1 MRTRSLPLCR
11 LIASATLLFVAAST
25 AACTQDAG
33 PSPAAKAG
41 TAGSGGGSGPAG
53 QLGQSGGAGGPAG
66 SAGGGGSA
74 TAGSAGGAAGAAVDA
89 ASGGNTDAAIS
100 DAGPAEVNPDGN
112 TYVPPPPKPSAGCGK
127 VATQAPAKYV
137 RHTVTTSTRVYDLWV
152 PTGYDPMR
160 AYRIIFLAHGCDG
173 SIPYPMQ
180 NASKGDAILVAL
192 RSPMN
197 SPEVPYFDSVLADV
211 EANLCVDT
219 ARVFV
224 AGHSSG
230 AWLTYLLGC
239 ARAGVIRGAGNSAGG
254 LPPGIPTCT
263 GPIASMGVHDTTDM
277 LNSYDGGVIARDRLL
292 KADGCGTETVP
303 YDWDGDP
310 TTSSPCVMYQGC
322 KSGYPVVWCKT
333 MGLGHSTG

>member
-1 MRTRSLPLCR
+1 
-11 LIASATLLFVAAST
+11 
-25 AACTQDAG
+25 
-33 PSPAAKAG
+33 
-41 TAGSGGGSGPAG
+41 
-53 QLGQSGGAGGPAG
+53 
-66 SAGGGGSA
+66 
-74 TAGSAGGAAGAAVDA
+74 VDA
-89 ASGGNTDAAIS
+89 ASGGNVDAATS
-100 DAGPAEVNPDGN
+100 EAGPAEVNPDGN

-127 VATQAPAKYV
+127 TVTQAAAKYV

-160 AYRIIFLAHGCDG
+160 PYRIIFLAHGCDG

-192 RSPMN
+192 RSKDSQNSGQPYGAGCFDTMPMN

-277 LNSYDGGVIARDRLL
+277 LNSYDGGVMARDRILM
-292 KADGCGTETVP
+292 ADGCGTETVP

-333 MGLGHSTG
+333 TGLGHSWQIPITTTGLWRFWSQF